1 MPPHGSPLWQ
11 KSTGILPPDAAKDCS
26 TTVAMH
32 NRLMP
37 DQQHAGAEPTTITEV
52 PEHIA
57 GLAGDLLGVVQ
68 EALARGAEDPF
79 SNPVMT
85 TALAI
90 SRRIDQGRLTDADLT
105 GLVCW
110 LRDEAFQQRA
120 HRLADYVGLSGG
132 ADAAASMATLAA
144 RLVQPD
150 PNDSAIPFA
159 RFRQAVERT
168 RFSAV
173 FTAHPTFSMPYPV
186 GDALARAASGEAG
199 ATCFTSHRPAPV
211 TLEDEFTQAH
221 AAIARGRDAIDLLTG
236 ALLDAAK
243 QSWAQ
248 RWLDVAPR
256 PVTLTSWVGY
266 DTDGRTDIGWWDT
279 LRLRLRMKLYQLQRV
294 EEQLA
299 PLPAADTILER
310 VRTAITAVEAQ
321 IAAAP
326 ETGTDAAAVGA
337 FGRALVELREAALT
351 TPEPL
356 LALFPDALAQAEDA
370 EQRALLIARA
380 GLASHNLG
388 LAHTHVRLN
397 SAQLHN
403 AARQRLGLA
412 DPPADASRRRILLGA
427 INTALDEVKPEPINF
442 GTLMAEQASAARL
455 MMTVAQMVK
464 HVDAASPVRFLIAET
479 ETGYTLLTALY
490 FAKLFGIEDKIE
502 ISPLFETADALSQG
516 NRIIE
521 EALRSPHYRAYLRR
535 TGKLAVQFGYSDS
548 GRYVGQIAATYLIE
562 RLRLKIAEAMAKHG
576 LTDVELV
583 LFDTHGE
590 SIGRGAHP
598 GSLTERLAYLSPA
611 AGRRAFD
618 AAGIAYRE
626 ESAFQGGDGYLLFG
640 TPQLANATIL
650 RIAEFALGATA
661 EGDDPIYQDPDF
673 AADFFATI
681 RSSMEEL
688 VEDPGYAAM
697 LGTFGP
703 ALIDRTGSRP
713 AARQS
718 DTSGGPAIISHP
730 RELRAIPNN
739 AILQQLG
746 WCANTLQGLGLAASR
761 NPDAVSELRRTSPR
775 FRRAMDFASHA
786 MRHSHLDVLRAVVET
801 LDPGTWLDRAGHSTI
816 PGRREALMAVATGLE
831 QLGIWSKVLAM
842 FRRVHADHL
851 ALRAAWVD
859 APQMG
864 ERELLLHALRLAA
877 IHRIWI
883 LTAMIPDF
891 APRLGVMR
899 TGLQQRLLRL
909 DVPAALQTLGRIFPN
924 APDEI
929 SGTDFGEPGT
939 SPNSL
944 GYGREHT
951 EIFTPIARYFALV
964 REISTA
970 ISHEVGAF
978 G

>member
-1 MPPHGSPLWQ
+1 M
-11 KSTGILPPDAAKDCS
+11 A
-26 TTVAMH
+26 
-32 NRLMP
+32 
-37 DQQHAGAEPTTITEV
+37 DQQNTVGDTPARAEPA
-52 PEHIA
+52 EH
-57 GLAGDLLGVVQ
+57 V
-68 EALARGAEDPF
+68 EALAADLLANMRLALDRAAEDPF

-85 TALAI
+85 MALTL
-90 SRRIDQGRLTDADLT
+90 SRRIDQGTLTDADLS

-110 LRDEAFQQRA
+110 LRDQAWQERA
-120 HRLADYVGLSGG
+120 ERLADYVGL
-132 ADAAASMATLAA
+132 DARVPAAEEMAALAR
-144 RLVQPD
+144 RLVRPD
-150 PNDSAIPFA
+150 PDDSAIPFVQ
-159 RFRQAVERT
+159 FRRAVERT

-173 FTAHPTFSMPYPV
+173 FTAHPTFSLPYPV
-186 GDALARAASGEAG
+186 ADGLARAASGEAG
-199 ATCFTSHRPAPV
+199 TACFTSHRPPPV
-211 TLEDEFTQAH
+211 TLEDEFDQAR
-221 AAIARGRDAIDLLTG
+221 AAISRGRDALDLLTG
-236 ALLDAAK
+236 ALLDAARET
-243 QSWAQ
+243 WAG
-248 RWLDVAPR
+248 RWLDLAPR

-279 LRLRLRMKLYQLQRV
+279 LRLRLRMKLYQLERV
-294 EEQLA
+294 EAQLR
-299 PLPAADTILER
+299 PLPSAGAILARVETAMAAVHD
-310 VRTAITAVEAQ
+310 Q

-326 ETGTDAAAVGA
+326 NGTDAAAVSA
-337 FGRALVELREAALT
+337 FSKALVGRREESLV

-356 LALFPDALAQAEDA
+356 LALFPEALAGADDA
-370 EQRALLIARA
+370 QKRTLLVVKA
-380 GLASHNLG
+380 GLVSHNLG

-403 AARQRLGLA
+403 GVRQRLGLA
-412 DPPADASRRRILLGA
+412 DPPADPSRRRVLLGA
-427 INTALDEVKPEPINF
+427 INAALDSVTPEAVNF

-464 HVDAASPVRFLIAET
+464 HIDGASPVRFLIAET

-490 FAKLFGIEDKIE
+490 FARLFGIEDRIE
-502 ISPLFETADALSQG
+502 ISPLFETAEALSQG
-516 NRIIE
+516 GRIIE
-521 EALRSPHYRAYLRR
+521 EALRSPHYRAYLKR
-535 TGKLAVQFGYSDS
+535 TGRLCVQFGYSDS

-562 RLRLKIAEAMAKHG
+562 RLRLKLCEAMVKHG
-576 LTDVELV
+576 LRDVEIV

-598 GSLTERLAYLSPA
+598 GSLHDRLAYLSPA
-611 AGRRAFD
+611 VGRRAFD

-626 ESAFQGGDGYLLFG
+626 ESAFQGGDGYMLFG
-640 TPQLANATIL
+640 TPPLAEAVIL
-650 RIAEFALGATA
+650 RIAEFALDRT
-661 EGDDPIYQDPDF
+661 EESDDPIYSDPDF

-718 DTSGGPAIISHP
+718 DSSGGPAIISHP

-786 MRHSHLDVLRAVVET
+786 LRHSHLDVLRAVVET
-801 LDPGTWLDRAGHSTI
+801 LDPGTWLDRAGHSRI

-831 QLGIWSKVLAM
+831 QLGIWSEVLAM

-851 ALRAAWVD
+851 ALRAAWPD
-859 APQMG
+859 APAMAD
-864 ERELLLHALRLAA
+864 RELLLHALRLAC

-909 DVPAALQTLGRIFPN
+909 DVPAALTTLGRIFPS
-924 APDEI
+924 APDDS

-939 SPNSL
+939 SPNVL
-944 GYGREHT
+944 GYGREHA
-951 EIFTPIARYFALV
+951 EIFTPMGRYFALV

-970 ISHEVGAF
+970 VCHEVGAF

>member
-1 MPPHGSPLWQ
+1 
-11 KSTGILPPDAAKDCS
+11 
-26 TTVAMH
+26 
-32 NRLMP
+32 MP
-37 DQQHAGAEPTTITEV
+37 DQQHASAEAPTMTEV

-57 GLAGDLLGVVQ
+57 GLATELLGVMHD
-68 EALARGAEDPF
+68 ALERGAEDPF

-90 SRRIDQGRLTDADLT
+90 SRRIDQDRLTDADLI

-120 HRLADYVGLSGG
+120 ARLADYVGLSEG
-132 ADAAASMATLAA
+132 DDPAAAMAALAT
-144 RLVQPD
+144 RLVRPD
-150 PNDSAIPFA
+150 PNDSALPFA

-173 FTAHPTFSMPYPV
+173 FTAHPTFSLPYPV
-186 GDALARAASGEAG
+186 GDALARAASGEASD
-199 ATCFTSHRPAPV
+199 ACFTSHRPVPV
-211 TLEDEFTQAH
+211 TLEDEFDQAR

-236 ALLDAAK
+236 AILDAARDT
-243 QSWAQ
+243 WAH
-248 RWLDVAPR
+248 RWLDLAPR

-294 EEQLA
+294 EAQLT
-299 PLPAADTILER
+299 PLPAGVAILAR
-310 VRTAITAVEAQ
+310 VRIAIAAVEDQ

-326 ETGTDAAAVGA
+326 NGTDVASVGA
-337 FGRALVELREAALT
+337 FAQALVGLREAALT

-356 LALFPDALAQAEDA
+356 LALFPAALAQANEA
-370 EQRALLIARA
+370 EKRALLVARA
-380 GLASHNLG
+380 GLVSHNLG

-403 AARQRLGLA
+403 AVRQRLGLA

-427 INTALDEVKPEPINF
+427 INNALDEVKPEAINF

-464 HVDAASPVRFLIAET
+464 HIDAASPVRFLIAET

-490 FAKLFGIEDKIE
+490 FAKLFGIEDRIQ
-502 ISPLFETADALSQG
+502 ISPLFETAEALSQG
-516 NRIIE
+516 GRIIE

-562 RLRLKIAEAMAKHG
+562 RLRLKICEAMVKHG

-598 GSLTERLAYLSPA
+598 GSLTDRLAYLSPA
-611 AGRRAFD
+611 VGRRAFE

-640 TPQLANATIL
+640 TPALASATIM
-650 RIAEFALGATA
+650 RIAEFALGAIE

-681 RSSMEEL
+681 RGSMEEL

-761 NPDAVSELRRTSPR
+761 NPDAVTELRRTSPR
-775 FRRAMDFASHA
+775 FRRSMDFASHA

-801 LDPGTWLDRAGHSTI
+801 LDPGSWLDRAGHSSI
-816 PGRREALMAVATGLE
+816 PGRREALTAVATGLE
-831 QLGIWSKVLAM
+831 QLGIWSEVIAM
-842 FRRVHADHL
+842 FRRVHSDHL
-851 ALRAAWVD
+851 ALRAAWPD
-859 APQMG
+859 APQMS

-883 LTAMIPDF
+883 LTATIPDF

-909 DVPAALQTLGRIFPN
+909 DVPAALQTLGRIFPS
-924 APDEI
+924 APDDTA
-929 SGTDFGEPGT
+929 GTDFGEPGT

-944 GYGREHT
+944 GYGREHA

-970 ISHEVGAF
+970 ICHEVGAF

>member
-1 MPPHGSPLWQ
+1 MA
-11 KSTGILPPDAAKDCS
+11 D
-26 TTVAMH
+26 
-32 NRLMP
+32 
-37 DQQHAGAEPTTITEV
+37 QHAPLGDV
-52 PEHIA
+52 PPPLEQPPQIA
-57 GLAGDLLGVVQ
+57 ALASDLLGVMRR
-68 EALARGAEDPF
+68 ALDRAAEDPF

-90 SRRIDQGRLTDADLT
+90 SRRIDQKHLTDADLQ

-110 LRDEAFQQRA
+110 FRDEAYQQRA
-120 HRLADYVGLSGG
+120 ARLADYVGLSTE
-132 ADAAASMATLAA
+132 ADPASAMGDLAR
-144 RLVQPD
+144 RLVRPD
-150 PNDSAIPFA
+150 PNDSAVPFA
-159 RFRQAVERT
+159 KFRQAVERT
-168 RFSAV
+168 HFSAV
-173 FTAHPTFSMPYPV
+173 FTAHPTFSLPYAV

-199 ATCFTSHRPAPV
+199 TACFTSHRPTPV
-211 TLEDEFTQAH
+211 TLEDEFEQAR
-221 AAIARGRDAIDLLTG
+221 AAVARGRDAIDQLTG
-236 ALLDAAK
+236 AILDAARETW
-243 QSWAQ
+243 SH
-248 RWLDVAPR
+248 RWLDLAPR
-256 PVTLTSWVGY
+256 PVTLASWVGY

-279 LRLRLRMKLYQLQRV
+279 LRLRLRMKLYQLQRL
-294 EEQLA
+294 ETQLA
-299 PLPAADTILER
+299 PLPSAADILEKLQS
-310 VRTAITAVEAQ
+310 AIAAVEEQ
-321 IAAAP
+321 IATAP
-326 ETGTDAAAVGA
+326 NGTDVAAVGE
-337 FGRALVELREAALT
+337 FGKTLVRLQESALV

-356 LALFPDALAQAEDA
+356 LALFPAALAAADES
-370 EQRALLIARA
+370 EKRALMIARA
-380 GLASHNLG
+380 GLLSHNLG

-403 AARQRLGLA
+403 SARQRLGLA
-412 DPPADASRRRILLGA
+412 DPPADPSRRRVLLSA
-427 INTALDEVKPEPINF
+427 INSALDNAKAEAINF

-455 MMTVAQMVK
+455 MMTVAQMTK
-464 HVDAASPVRFLIAET
+464 HIDGASPVRFLIAET

-490 FAKLFGIEDKIE
+490 FAKLYGIEDKIE
-502 ISPLFETADALSQG
+502 ISPLFETAEALSQG

-562 RLRLKIAEAMAKHG
+562 RLRLKICEAMVKHG
-576 LTDVELV
+576 LTDVEVV

-598 GSLTERLAYLSPA
+598 GSLTDRLAYLSPA
-611 AGRRAFD
+611 VGRRAFE
-618 AAGIAYRE
+618 AAGIAFRE

-640 TPQLANATIL
+640 TPELAEATVL
-650 RIAEFALGATA
+650 NIARFALDQMD
-661 EGDDPIYQDPDF
+661 EGEDPIYQDPDF

-681 RSSMEEL
+681 RGSMEEL

-761 NPDAVSELRRTSPR
+761 NPDAVTELRRTSPR

-801 LDPGTWLDRAGHSTI
+801 LDPGTWLDRAGHSVI

-831 QLGIWSKVLAM
+831 QLNIWSDVLAM

-851 ALRAAWVD
+851 ALRAAWAD
-859 APQMG
+859 APQMS

-883 LTAMIPDF
+883 LTATIPDF

-909 DVPAALQTLGRIFPN
+909 DVPAALQTLGRIFPK
-924 APDEI
+924 APDETT
-929 SGTDFGEPGT
+929 GTDFGEPGT

-944 GYGREHT
+944 GYGREHD
-951 EIFTPIARYFALV
+951 EIFTPISRYFALL

-970 ISHEVGAF
+970 ICHEVGAF

>member
-1 MPPHGSPLWQ
+1 M
-11 KSTGILPPDAAKDCS
+11 
-26 TTVAMH
+26 
-32 NRLMP
+32 
-37 DQQHAGAEPTTITEV
+37 TEV
-52 PEHIA
+52 PPHIA
-57 GLAGDLLGVVQ
+57 ALAAELLGVMQ

-110 LRDEAFQQRA
+110 LRDEAYQQRA
-120 HRLADYVGLSGG
+120 ARLADYVGLADC
-132 ADAAASMATLAA
+132 ADAPQAMATLAS
-144 RLVQPD
+144 RLIRPD

-159 RFRQAVERT
+159 QFRQAVERT

-173 FTAHPTFSMPYPV
+173 FTAHPTFSLPYPV
-186 GDALARAASGEAG
+186 GDALARAASGEAS
-199 ATCFTSHRPAPV
+199 AACFTSHRPTPV
-211 TLEDEFTQAH
+211 TLEDEFNQAH

-236 ALLDAAK
+236 AILDAAR
-243 QSWAQ
+243 QTWPH

-279 LRLRLRMKLYQLQRV
+279 LRLRLRMKLYQLQRL
-294 EEQLA
+294 EAQLA
-299 PLPAADTILER
+299 PLPAAGPILER
-310 VRTAITAVEAQ
+310 VRTAIAAVEDQ
-321 IAAAP
+321 ILAAP
-326 ETGTDAAAVGA
+326 ESGTDVAAVGG
-337 FGRALVELREAALT
+337 FGRALVDLHEAALT
-351 TPEPL
+351 TPAPL
-356 LALFPDALAQAEDA
+356 LALFPAALAQADEA
-370 EQRALLIARA
+370 EQRALLVARA
-380 GLASHNLG
+380 GLVSHNLG

-427 INTALDEVKPEPINF
+427 INTALDTLTPEPINF

-464 HVDAASPVRFLIAET
+464 HIDAASPVRFLIAET

-490 FAKLFGIEDKIE
+490 FAKLFGIDDKIE
-502 ISPLFETADALSQG
+502 ISPLFETAEALSQG

-598 GSLTERLAYLSPA
+598 GSLAERLAYLSPA
-611 AGRRAFD
+611 AGRRAFA

-640 TPQLANATIL
+640 TPQLAAATIL
-650 RIAEFALGATA
+650 RIAEFALGRSD
-661 EGDDPIYQDPDF
+661 EGEDPIYQDPDF

-681 RSSMEEL
+681 RGSMEEL

-761 NPDAVSELRRTSPR
+761 NPDAVGELRRTSPR

-816 PGRREALMAVATGLE
+816 PGRREALMAVAQGLE
-831 QLGIWSKVLAM
+831 QLDIWSDVLAM

-851 ALRAAWVD
+851 ALRAAWAD
-859 APQMG
+859 APQMS

-924 APDEI
+924 APDET

-939 SPNSL
+939 SPNSQ
-944 GYGREHT
+944 GYGREHA
-951 EIFTPIARYFALV
+951 EIFTPIARYFSLV

-970 ISHEVGAF
+970 ICHEVGAF

>member
-1 MPPHGSPLWQ
+1 
-11 KSTGILPPDAAKDCS
+11 
-26 TTVAMH
+26 MH
-32 NRLMP
+32 NRRMA
-37 DQQHAGAEPTTITEV
+37 DQQNTLGDTPARVDEPEQ
-52 PEHIA
+52 IA
-57 GLAGDLLGVVQ
+57 ALAADLLGNMRT
-68 EALARGAEDPF
+68 ALDRAAEDPF

-85 TALAI
+85 VALAI
-90 SRRIDQGRLTDADLT
+90 SRRIDQGTLTDAELS

-110 LRDEAFQQRA
+110 LRDEAYQARA
-120 HRLADYVGLSGG
+120 ERIADYVGLSSGIP
-132 ADAAASMATLAA
+132 AEAAMAALAR
-144 RLVQPD
+144 RLVRPD

-159 RFRQAVERT
+159 QFRRAVEHT

-173 FTAHPTFSMPYPV
+173 FTAHPTFSLPYPV
-186 GDALARAASGEAG
+186 ADALARAASGETGTA
-199 ATCFTSHRPAPV
+199 CFTSHRPTPV
-211 TLEDEFTQAH
+211 TLEDEFDQAR
-221 AAIARGRDAIDLLTG
+221 AAIARGRDALDLLTG
-236 ALLDAAK
+236 ALLDAARET
-243 QSWAQ
+243 WAG
-248 RWLDVAPR
+248 RWLELAPR
-256 PVTLTSWVGY
+256 PITLTSWVGY
-266 DTDGRTDIGWWDT
+266 DTDGRNDIGWWDT
-279 LRLRLRMKLYQLQRV
+279 LRLRLRMKLYQLERV
-294 EEQLA
+294 EAQLA
-299 PLPAADTILER
+299 PLPSAVPILAM
-310 VRTAITAVEAQ
+310 VQTAIAAVTDQ

-326 ETGTDAAAVGA
+326 NGTDAVAVGA
-337 FGRALVELREAALT
+337 FGKALVGRREDALV

-356 LALFPDALAQAEDA
+356 LALFPAALAAAADEAEK
-370 EQRALLIARA
+370 RALLVARA
-380 GLASHNLG
+380 GLVSHNLG

-403 AARQRLGLA
+403 GVRQRLGLA
-412 DPPADASRRRILLGA
+412 DPPADPSRRRVLLSA
-427 INTALDEVKPEPINF
+427 INGALDAVTPEAINF

-464 HVDAASPVRFLIAET
+464 HIDAASPVRFLIAET

-502 ISPLFETADALSQG
+502 ISPLFETAEALSQG
-516 NRIIE
+516 GRIIE

-535 TGKLAVQFGYSDS
+535 TGKLCVQFGYSDS

-562 RLRLKIAEAMAKHG
+562 RLRLKLCEAMVKHG
-576 LTDVELV
+576 LKDVEIV

-598 GSLTERLAYLSPA
+598 GSLYDRLAYLSPA
-611 AGRRAFD
+611 VGRRAFD

-640 TPQLANATIL
+640 TPALAAAVIL
-650 RIAEFALGATA
+650 QIADFALSKMN
-661 EGDDPIYQDPDF
+661 EGDDPIYNDPDF

-681 RSSMEEL
+681 RSSMEGL
-688 VEDPGYAAM
+688 VEDRGYAAM

-718 DTSGGPAIISHP
+718 DSSGGPAIINHP

-786 MRHSHLDVLRAVVET
+786 LRHSHLDVLRAVVET
-801 LDPGTWLDRAGHSTI
+801 LDPGTWLDRAGHSRI
-816 PGRREALMAVATGLE
+816 PGRREALTAVATGLE
-831 QLGIWSKVLAM
+831 QLGIWSEVLAM

-851 ALRAAWVD
+851 ALRAAWPD
-859 APQMG
+859 APQMP
-864 ERELLLHALRLAA
+864 ERELLLHALRLAC

-909 DVPAALQTLGRIFPN
+909 DVPAALATLGRIFPS
-924 APDEI
+924 APDDT
-929 SGTDFGEPGT
+929 SGTDFGEPGST
-939 SPNSL
+939 PNVL
-944 GYGREHT
+944 GYGREHA
-951 EIFTPIARYFALV
+951 EIFTPMSRYFALV

-970 ISHEVGAF
+970 VCHEVGAF

>member
-1 MPPHGSPLWQ
+1 M
-11 KSTGILPPDAAKDCS
+11 A
-26 TTVAMH
+26 
-32 NRLMP
+32 
-37 DQQHAGAEPTTITEV
+37 DQQNTLGDTPALIDQ
-52 PEHIA
+52 PEQIA
-57 GLAGDLLGVVQ
+57 ALAADLLGLMRA
-68 EALARGAEDPF
+68 ALDRAAEDPF

-85 TALAI
+85 MALAI
-90 SRRIDQGRLTDADLT
+90 SRRIDQGTLTDADLS

-110 LRDEAFQQRA
+110 LRDEAFEARA
-120 HRLADYVGLSGG
+120 KRIADYVGLGG
-132 ADAAASMATLAA
+132 GIPPAQAMADLAQ
-144 RLVQPD
+144 RLVRPD

-159 RFRQAVERT
+159 QFRRLVEHT

-173 FTAHPTFSMPYPV
+173 FTAHPTFSLPYPV
-186 GDALARAASGEAG
+186 ADALARAASGETGTA
-199 ATCFTSHRPAPV
+199 CFTSHRPTPV
-211 TLEDEFTQAH
+211 TLEDEFDQAH
-221 AAIARGRDAIDLLTG
+221 AAIARGRDALDLLTG
-236 ALLDAAK
+236 AILDAARGT
-243 QSWAQ
+243 WAG
-248 RWLDVAPR
+248 RWLDLAPR
-256 PVTLTSWVGY
+256 PITLTSWVGY

-279 LRLRLRMKLYQLQRV
+279 LRLRLRMKLYQLERL
-294 EEQLA
+294 EAQLV
-299 PLPAADTILER
+299 PLPSAAAILETTQ
-310 VRTAITAVEAQ
+310 TAIAAVRDQ

-326 ETGTDAAAVGA
+326 NGTDAAAVGA
-337 FGRALVELREAALT
+337 FSKALVGRREESLV

-356 LALFPDALAQAEDA
+356 LALFPAALAAAADEV
-370 EQRALLIARA
+370 EKRALLVAKA
-380 GLASHNLG
+380 GLVSHNLG

-397 SAQLHN
+397 SSQLHN
-403 AARQRLGLA
+403 GVRQRLGLA
-412 DPPADASRRRILLGA
+412 DPPADPSRRRVLLGA
-427 INTALDEVKPEPINF
+427 INAALDSVQPEAINF

-464 HVDAASPVRFLIAET
+464 HIDAASPVRFLIAET
-479 ETGYTLLTALY
+479 ETGYTLLSALY
-490 FAKLFGIEDKIE
+490 FAKLFGIDDKIE
-502 ISPLFETADALSQG
+502 ISPLFETAEALSQG
-516 NRIIE
+516 GRIIE

-535 TGKLAVQFGYSDS
+535 TGKLCVQFGYSDS

-562 RLRLKIAEAMAKHG
+562 RLRLKLCEAMVKHG
-576 LTDVELV
+576 LKDIEIV

-598 GSLTERLAYLSPA
+598 GSLYDRLAYLSPA
-611 AGRRAFD
+611 VGRRAFD

-640 TPQLANATIL
+640 TAPLAQSVIL
-650 RIAEFALGATA
+650 RIAEFALSKTD
-661 EGDDPIYQDPDF
+661 EGDDPIYADPDF

-681 RSSMEEL
+681 RSSMEGL
-688 VEDPGYAAM
+688 VEDRGYAAM

-718 DTSGGPAIISHP
+718 DSSGGPAIISHP

-786 MRHSHLDVLRAVVET
+786 LRHSHLDVLRAVVET
-801 LDPGTWLDRAGHSTI
+801 LDPGTWLDRAGHSRI
-816 PGRREALMAVATGLE
+816 RGRREALTAVATGLE
-831 QLGIWSKVLAM
+831 QLGIWSEVLAM

-851 ALRAAWVD
+851 ALRAAWPD
-859 APQMG
+859 APQMP

-883 LTAMIPDF
+883 MTAMIPDF

-909 DVPAALQTLGRIFPN
+909 DVPAALTTLGRIFPS
-924 APDEI
+924 APDDT

-939 SPNSL
+939 SPNVL
-944 GYGREHT
+944 GYGREHS
-951 EIFTPIARYFALV
+951 EIFTPIGRYFALV

-970 ISHEVGAF
+970 VCHEVGAF

>member
-1 MPPHGSPLWQ
+1 M
-11 KSTGILPPDAAKDCS
+11 A
-26 TTVAMH
+26 
-32 NRLMP
+32 
-37 DQQHAGAEPTTITEV
+37 DQQNALGDTPAHIEA
-52 PEHIA
+52 PEQIA
-57 GLAGDLLGVVQ
+57 ALAADLLGLMRT
-68 EALARGAEDPF
+68 ALDRAAEDPF

-85 TALAI
+85 MALAV
-90 SRRIDQGRLTDADLT
+90 SRRIDQGTLTDADLS

-110 LRDEAFQQRA
+110 LRDEAFQARA
-120 HRLADYVGLSGG
+120 ERLADYVGLTSGVPPVS
-132 ADAAASMATLAA
+132 AMAELAQ
-144 RLVQPD
+144 RLVRPD
-150 PNDSAIPFA
+150 PQDSAIPFA
-159 RFRQAVERT
+159 QFRRAVEHT

-173 FTAHPTFSMPYPV
+173 FTAHPTFSLPYPV
-186 GDALARAASGEAG
+186 ADALARTASGETGTA
-199 ATCFTSHRPAPV
+199 CFTTHRPTVV
-211 TLEDEFTQAH
+211 TLEEEFDQAH
-221 AAIARGRDAIDLLTG
+221 AAIARGRDALDLLTG
-236 ALLDAAK
+236 AILDAARET
-243 QSWAQ
+243 WAG
-248 RWLDVAPR
+248 RWLDLAPR
-256 PVTLTSWVGY
+256 PITLTTWVGY

-279 LRLRLRMKLYQLQRV
+279 LRLRLRMKLYQLERV
-294 EEQLA
+294 EAQLA
-299 PLPAADTILER
+299 PLPSAAPILET
-310 VRTAITAVEAQ
+310 VRIAVATVRDQ

-326 ETGTDAAAVGA
+326 NGTDAAAVGA
-337 FGRALVELREAALT
+337 FAQALVGRREESLV

-356 LALFPDALAQAEDA
+356 LALFPAALAAATDEAEK
-370 EQRALLIARA
+370 RALLVAKA
-380 GLASHNLG
+380 GLVSHNLG

-403 AARQRLGLA
+403 GVRQRLGLA
-412 DPPADASRRRILLGA
+412 DPPADPSRRRVLLGA
-427 INTALDEVKPEPINF
+427 INAALDSVEPEAINF

-464 HVDAASPVRFLIAET
+464 HIDAASPVRFLIAET
-479 ETGYTLLTALY
+479 ETGYTLLSALY
-490 FAKLFGIEDKIE
+490 FAKLFGIADKIE
-502 ISPLFETADALSQG
+502 ISPLFETAEALSQG
-516 NRIIE
+516 GRIIE
-521 EALRSPHYRAYLRR
+521 EALRSPHYRAYLRA
-535 TGKLAVQFGYSDS
+535 TGKLCVQFGYSDS

-562 RLRLKIAEAMAKHG
+562 RLRLKLCEAMVKHG
-576 LTDVELV
+576 LRDVEIV

-598 GSLTERLAYLSPA
+598 GSLYDRLAYLSPA
-611 AGRRAFD
+611 VGRRAFE

-640 TPQLANATIL
+640 TPPLAQSVIL
-650 RIAEFALGATA
+650 KIAEFALGPIN
-661 EGDDPIYQDPDF
+661 EGDDPIYHDPDF

-681 RSSMEEL
+681 RSSMEGL
-688 VEDPGYAAM
+688 VEDRGYAAM

-718 DTSGGPAIISHP
+718 DSSGGPAIISHP

-786 MRHSHLDVLRAVVET
+786 LRHSHLDVLRAVIET
-801 LDPGTWLDRAGHSTI
+801 LDPGTWLDRAGHSRI
-816 PGRREALMAVATGLE
+816 PGRREALTAVAGGLE
-831 QLGIWSKVLAM
+831 QLGIWSEVLAM

-851 ALRAAWVD
+851 ALRAAWPD
-859 APQMG
+859 APEM
-864 ERELLLHALRLAA
+864 EDRELLLHALRLAC

-883 LTAMIPDF
+883 MTATIPDF

-909 DVPAALQTLGRIFPN
+909 DVPAALTTLGRIFPS
-924 APDEI
+924 ALDDI
-929 SGTDFGEPGT
+929 SGSDFGEPGT
-939 SPNSL
+939 SPNVL
-944 GYGREHT
+944 GYGREHA
-951 EIFTPIARYFALV
+951 EIFTPIGRYFALV

-970 ISHEVGAF
+970 VCHEVGAF

>member
-1 MPPHGSPLWQ
+1 MMKMPGPAEVKIARRALRCTISGMADQHPASDSLLAPLTQPPH
-11 KSTGILPPDAAKDCS
+11 IAAL
-26 TTVAMH
+26 A
-32 NRLMP
+32 
-37 DQQHAGAEPTTITEV
+37 TE
-52 PEHIA
+52 
-57 GLAGDLLGVVQ
+57 LLGVMRQ
-68 EALARGAEDPF
+68 ALDRAVEDPF

-85 TALAI
+85 TALAL
-90 SRRIDQGRLTDADLT
+90 SRRIDQGTLTDADMQ

-110 LRDEAFQQRA
+110 LRDEAYQERA
-120 HRLADYVGLSGG
+120 RRIADYVGLSTDT
-132 ADAAASMATLAA
+132 APAAAMAALAA
-144 RLVQPD
+144 RLVRPD

-159 RFRQAVERT
+159 QYRQAVERT

-173 FTAHPTFSMPYPV
+173 FTAHPTFSLPYPV
-186 GDALARAASGEAG
+186 GDALARAASGEEGTA
-199 ATCFTSHRPAPV
+199 CFTSHRPSPV
-211 TLEDEFTQAH
+211 TLEDEFDQAR
-221 AAIARGRDAIDLLTG
+221 AAITRGRAAIDALTG
-236 ALLDAAK
+236 AILDAARGL
-243 QSWAQ
+243 WPH
-248 RWLDVAPR
+248 RWLDLAPR
-256 PVTLTSWVGY
+256 PVTLATWVGY

-279 LRLRLRMKLYQLQRV
+279 LRLRLRMKLYQLQWL
-294 EEQLA
+294 EAQLA
-299 PLPAADTILER
+299 PWPSTAAILA
-310 VRTAITAVEAQ
+310 RTQAAIAAVEEE

-326 ETGTDAAAVGA
+326 NGTDVAAVGA
-337 FGRALVELREAALT
+337 FGRTLVDLQDAALA

-356 LALFPDALAQAEDA
+356 LALFPAALAAAADDA
-370 EQRALLIARA
+370 EKRALLIARA

-412 DPPADASRRRILLGA
+412 DPPADPSRRRILLGA
-427 INTALDEVKPEPINF
+427 INAALDTVQPEPINF

-455 MMTVAQMVK
+455 MMTVAQMIK
-464 HVDAASPVRFLIAET
+464 HIDGASPVRFLIAET

-490 FAKLFGIEDKIE
+490 FARLFGIEDKVE
-502 ISPLFETADALSQG
+502 ISPLFETAEALSQG

-562 RLRLKIAEAMAKHG
+562 RLRLKICEAMAKHG
-576 LTDVELV
+576 LTDVEII

-598 GSLTERLAYLSPA
+598 GSLTDRLAYLSPA
-611 AGRRAFD
+611 VGRRAF
-618 AAGIAYRE
+618 ANAGIAYRE

-640 TPQLANATIL
+640 TSALAQATIL
-650 RIAEFALGATA
+650 KIAEFALGHIN
-661 EGDDPIYQDPDF
+661 ERDDPIYQDADF

-681 RSSMEEL
+681 RVSMEGL
-688 VEDPGYAAM
+688 VDDPGYAAI

-718 DTSGGPAIISHP
+718 DSSGGPAIISHP

-761 NPDAVSELRRTSPR
+761 NPDAVTELRRTSPR

-786 MRHSHLDVLRAVVET
+786 LRHSHLDVLRAVVET
-801 LDPGTWLDRAGHSTI
+801 LDPGTWLDRAGHSSI
-816 PGRREALMAVATGLE
+816 PGRREALMAVAQGLE
-831 QLGIWSKVLAM
+831 QLDIWSDVRAM

-851 ALRAAWVD
+851 ALRAAWAD
-859 APQMG
+859 APQMS
-864 ERELLLHALRLAA
+864 ERELLLHSLRLAA

-883 LTAMIPDF
+883 LTATIPDF

-909 DVPAALQTLGRIFPN
+909 DVPAALQTLGRIFPK
-924 APDEI
+924 APDETT
-929 SGTDFGEPGT
+929 GTDFGEPGT

-944 GYGREHT
+944 GYGREHE
-951 EIFTPIARYFALV
+951 EIFTPISRYFALV

-970 ISHEVGAF
+970 ICHEVGAF

>member
-1 MPPHGSPLWQ
+1 
-11 KSTGILPPDAAKDCS
+11 
-26 TTVAMH
+26 MH
-32 NRLMP
+32 NRRMA
-37 DQQHAGAEPTTITEV
+37 DQQNTLGDSPALGEPAETDQ
-52 PEHIA
+52 PEQIA
-57 GLAGDLLGVVQ
+57 ALAADLLGHMRA
-68 EALARGAEDPF
+68 ALDRAAEDPF

-85 TALAI
+85 MALAI
-90 SRRIDQGRLTDADLT
+90 SRRIDQGTLTDADLS

-110 LRDEAFQQRA
+110 LRDEAYQARA
-120 HRLADYVGLSGG
+120 ERIADYVGLTGG
-132 ADAAASMATLAA
+132 AAPEAAMAELA
-144 RLVQPD
+144 RGLVRPD

-159 RFRQAVERT
+159 QFRRAVERT

-173 FTAHPTFSMPYPV
+173 FTAHPTFSLPFAV
-186 GDALARAASGEAG
+186 GDALARAASGEQGTA
-199 ATCFTSHRPAPV
+199 CFTSHRPVPV
-211 TLEDEFTQAH
+211 TLEDEFDQAH

-236 ALLDAAK
+236 AILDAARET
-243 QSWAQ
+243 WAG
-248 RWLDVAPR
+248 RWLDLAPR
-256 PVTLTSWVGY
+256 PVTLTTWVGY

-279 LRLRLRMKLYQLQRV
+279 LRLRLRMKLYQLERVAAQLRPLAVAEPILARV
-294 EEQLA
+294 E
-299 PLPAADTILER
+299 
-310 VRTAITAVEAQ
+310 TAIEAVRDQ

-326 ETGTDAAAVGA
+326 NGTDAEAVGVFA
-337 FGRALVELREAALT
+337 QALVGRRDEALV

-356 LALFPDALAQAEDA
+356 LALFPAALAGATDA
-370 EQRALLIARA
+370 ERRALLVVKA
-380 GLASHNLG
+380 GLVSHNLG

-397 SAQLHN
+397 SSQLHN
-403 AARQRLGLA
+403 GIRQRLGLA
-412 DPPADASRRRILLGA
+412 DPPADPSRRRVLLGA
-427 INTALDEVKPEPINF
+427 INAALDEVKPEAVNF

-464 HVDAASPVRFLIAET
+464 HIDAASPVRFLIAET
-479 ETGYTLLTALY
+479 ETGYTLLSALY

-502 ISPLFETADALSQG
+502 ISPLFETAEALSQG
-516 NRIIE
+516 GRIIE
-521 EALRSPHYRAYLRR
+521 EALRSPHYRAYLRWA
-535 TGKLAVQFGYSDS
+535 GKLCVQFGYSDS

-562 RLRLKIAEAMAKHG
+562 RLRLKLCEAMVKHG
-576 LTDVELV
+576 LKDVEIV

-598 GSLTERLAYLSPA
+598 GSLQDRLAYLSPA
-611 AGRRAFD
+611 VGRRAFN

-640 TPQLANATIL
+640 TPALAASVIL
-650 RIAEFALGATA
+650 GIAKFALTETE

-718 DTSGGPAIISHP
+718 DSSGGPAIIGHP

-746 WCANTLQGLGLAASR
+746 WCANTLQGVGLAASR

-786 MRHSHLDVLRAVVET
+786 LRHSHLDVLRAVVET
-801 LDPGTWLDRAGHSTI
+801 LDPGTWLDRAGHSRI
-816 PGRREALMAVATGLE
+816 PGRREALTAVATGLE
-831 QLGIWSKVLAM
+831 QLGIWSEVLAM

-851 ALRAAWVD
+851 ALRAAWPD
-859 APQMG
+859 APTMP
-864 ERELLLHALRLAA
+864 ERELLLHALRLAC

-909 DVPAALQTLGRIFPN
+909 DVPAALTTLGRIFPS
-924 APDEI
+924 APDDS

-939 SPNSL
+939 SPNVL
-944 GYGREHT
+944 GYGREHA
-951 EIFTPIARYFALV
+951 EIFTPIGRYFALV

-970 ISHEVGAF
+970 VCHEVGAF

>member
-1 MPPHGSPLWQ
+1 
-11 KSTGILPPDAAKDCS
+11 
-26 TTVAMH
+26 MH
-32 NRLMP
+32 NRRMADQQNTIDDTPAATEVTLP
-37 DQQHAGAEPTTITEV
+37 DQ

-57 GLAGDLLGVVQ
+57 ALAADLLAQMRAAVDR
-68 EALARGAEDPF
+68 AAEDPF

-85 TALAI
+85 MALAV
-90 SRRIDQGRLTDADLT
+90 SRRIDQGLLGDADLT

-110 LRDEAFQQRA
+110 LRDEAYQHRA
-120 HRLADYVGLSGG
+120 ARIADYVGLSSGE
-132 ADAAASMATLAA
+132 APEDAMAALAR
-144 RLVQPD
+144 RLVRPD

-159 RFRQAVERT
+159 QFRRAVERT

-173 FTAHPTFSMPYPV
+173 FTAHPTFSLPYPV
-186 GDALARAASGEAG
+186 ADALAHAATGEDGFA
-199 ATCFTSHRPAPV
+199 CFTSHRPVTV
-211 TLEDEFTQAH
+211 TLEDEFDQAR
-221 AAIARGRDAIDLLTG
+221 AAIARGRDALDMLTG
-236 ALLDAAK
+236 AILDAARET
-243 QSWAQ
+243 WAG
-248 RWLDVAPR
+248 RWLELAPR
-256 PVTLTSWVGY
+256 PITLTSWVGY

-279 LRLRLRMKLYQLQRV
+279 LRLRLRMKLYQLERV
-294 EEQLA
+294 EAQLSPMPSA
-299 PLPAADTILER
+299 TPILARAQIAIAAVQE
-310 VRTAITAVEAQ
+310 Q

-326 ETGTDAAAVGA
+326 NGTDLEAVGA
-337 FGRALVELREAALT
+337 FGKVLVGRREDALV

-356 LALFPDALAQAEDA
+356 LALFPAALAGATDSEK
-370 EQRALLIARA
+370 RALLVVKA
-380 GLASHNLG
+380 GLVSHNLG

-397 SAQLHN
+397 SVQLHN
-403 AARQRLGLA
+403 GVRQRLGLA
-412 DPPADASRRRILLGA
+412 DPPADPSRRRVLLGA
-427 INTALDEVKPEPINF
+427 INTALDEVKPEAVNF
-442 GTLMAEQASAARL
+442 GTLMAEQASAPRL

-464 HVDAASPVRFLIAET
+464 HIDAASPVRFLIAET

-490 FAKLFGIEDKIE
+490 FARLFGIEDQVE
-502 ISPLFETADALSQG
+502 ISPLFETAEALSQG
-516 NRIIE
+516 SRIIE

-535 TGKLAVQFGYSDS
+535 AGKLCVQFGYSDS

-562 RLRLKIAEAMAKHG
+562 RLRLKLCEAMVKHG
-576 LTDVELV
+576 LKDVEII

-590 SIGRGAHP
+590 SIGRGCHP
-598 GSLTERLAYLSPA
+598 GSLYDRLAYLSPA
-611 AGRRAFD
+611 VGRRAFD

-640 TPQLANATIL
+640 TPALARSVIL
-650 RIAEFALGATA
+650 RIAEFALDKTE

-718 DTSGGPAIISHP
+718 DSSSGPALISHP

-761 NPDAVSELRRTSPR
+761 NPDVVSELRRTSPR

-786 MRHSHLDVLRAVVET
+786 LRHSHLDVLRAVVET
-801 LDPGTWLDRAGHSTI
+801 LDPGTWLDRAGHSRI

-831 QLGIWSKVLAM
+831 RLGIWSQVLAM
-842 FRRVHADHL
+842 FRRIHADHL
-851 ALRAAWVD
+851 ALRAAWPD
-859 APQMG
+859 APSMPD
-864 ERELLLHALRLAA
+864 RELLLHALRLAC

-909 DVPAALQTLGRIFPN
+909 DVPAALIALGRIFPS
-924 APDEI
+924 APDDT
-929 SGTDFGEPGT
+929 SGADFGEPGT
-939 SPNSL
+939 SPDAL
-944 GYGREHT
+944 GYGREHA

-964 REISTA
+964 REISA
-970 ISHEVGAF
+970 AVSHEVGAF

>member
-1 MPPHGSPLWQ
+1 
-11 KSTGILPPDAAKDCS
+11 
-26 TTVAMH
+26 MH
-32 NRLMP
+32 NRRMA
-37 DQQHAGAEPTTITEV
+37 DQQNTLGDTPARIEPTPLDQ
-52 PEHIA
+52 PEQIA
-57 GLAGDLLGVVQ
+57 ALAADLLEQ
-68 EALARGAEDPF
+68 MHAALDRATEDPF

-85 TALAI
+85 MALAV
-90 SRRIDQGRLTDADLT
+90 SRRIDQETLTDADLS

-110 LRDEAFQQRA
+110 LRDEAYQARA
-120 HRLADYVGLSGG
+120 GRIADYVGLSSGG
-132 ADAAASMATLAA
+132 VGSGIAPETAMAELAR
-144 RLVQPD
+144 RLVRPD

-159 RFRQAVERT
+159 QFRRAVERT

-173 FTAHPTFSMPYPV
+173 FTAHPTFSLPYPV
-186 GDALARAASGEAG
+186 GDALARAASGEIGTA
-199 ATCFTSHRPAPV
+199 CFTSHRPVPV
-211 TLEDEFTQAH
+211 TLEDEFDQAH

-236 ALLDAAK
+236 AILDAARET
-243 QSWAQ
+243 WAG
-248 RWLDVAPR
+248 RWLDLAPR
-256 PVTLTSWVGY
+256 PITLTTWVGY

-279 LRLRLRMKLYQLQRV
+279 LRLRLRMKLYQLERV
-294 EEQLA
+294 EAQLV
-299 PLPAADTILER
+299 PLPVGEPILAR
-310 VRTAITAVEAQ
+310 VQTAIAAVRDQ

-326 ETGTDAAAVGA
+326 NGTDAAAVGA
-337 FGRALVELREAALT
+337 FAQAMVGRREESLV

-356 LALFPDALAQAEDA
+356 LALFAEALAAATDA
-370 EQRALLIARA
+370 ERRALLVVKA
-380 GLASHNLG
+380 GLVSHNLG

-403 AARQRLGLA
+403 GVRQRLGLA
-412 DPPADASRRRILLGA
+412 DPPADPSRRRVLLSA
-427 INTALDEVKPEPINF
+427 INAALDEVKPEAVSF

-464 HVDAASPVRFLIAET
+464 HIDAASPVRFLIAET

-502 ISPLFETADALSQG
+502 ISPLFETAEALGQG
-516 NRIIE
+516 GRIIE

-535 TGKLAVQFGYSDS
+535 TGKLCVQFGYSDS

-562 RLRLKIAEAMAKHG
+562 RLRLKLCEAMVKHG
-576 LTDVELV
+576 LKDVEIV

-598 GSLTERLAYLSPA
+598 GSLQDRLAYLSPA

-640 TPQLANATIL
+640 TAVLAASVIL
-650 RIAEFALGATA
+650 RIAEFAFARA
-661 EGDDPIYQDPDF
+661 EEGDDPIYQDPDF

-681 RSSMEEL
+681 QSSMEEL

-718 DTSGGPAIISHP
+718 DSSGGPALISHP

-746 WCANTLQGLGLAASR
+746 WCANTLQGVGLAASR

-775 FRRAMDFASHA
+775 FQRAMDFASHA
-786 MRHSHLDVLRAVVET
+786 LRHSHLDVLRAVVET
-801 LDPGTWLDRAGHSTI
+801 LDPGTWLDRAGHSRI
-816 PGRREALMAVATGLE
+816 PGRREALTAVATGLE
-831 QLGIWSKVLAM
+831 QLGIWSEVLAM

-851 ALRAAWVD
+851 ALRAAWPD
-859 APQMG
+859 APTMP
-864 ERELLLHALRLAA
+864 ERELLLHALRLAC

-891 APRLGVMR
+891 APRFGVMR

-909 DVPAALQTLGRIFPN
+909 DVPAALSTLGRVFPS
-924 APDEI
+924 APDDT

-939 SPNSL
+939 SQNGL
-944 GYGREHT
+944 GYGREHAQ
-951 EIFTPIARYFALV
+951 IFTPIGRYFALV

-970 ISHEVGAF
+970 VCHEVGAF

>member
-1 MPPHGSPLWQ
+1 MPIPQ
-11 KSTGILPPDAAKDCS
+11 
-26 TTVAMH
+26 
-32 NRLMP
+32 
-37 DQQHAGAEPTTITEV
+37 EV

-57 GLAGDLLGVVQ
+57 GLATELLGVMRS
-68 EALARGAEDPF
+68 ALDRATQDPF
-79 SNPVMT
+79 SNPVMGM
-85 TALAI
+85 ALAI
-90 SRRIDQGRLTDADLT
+90 SRRIDHGKLTDADLS

-110 LRDEAFQQRA
+110 LRDEAYQQRA
-120 HRLADYVGLSGG
+120 ARLADYVGLSEGEVP
-132 ADAAASMATLAA
+132 AAAMAALAV
-144 RLVQPD
+144 RLVRPD
-150 PNDSAIPFA
+150 PSDSAVPFA
-159 RFRQAVERT
+159 QFRQSVERT

-173 FTAHPTFSMPYPV
+173 FTAHPTFSLPYPV
-186 GDALARAASGEAG
+186 ADSLARAASGEEG
-199 ATCFTSHRPAPV
+199 LTCFTSHRPPPV
-211 TLEDEFTQAH
+211 TLEDEFSQAH
-221 AAIARGRDAIDLLTG
+221 AAITRGRDAIDLLHG
-236 ALLDAAK
+236 AIFDAAR
-243 QSWAQ
+243 QTWAN
-248 RWLDVAPR
+248 RWLDISPR

-294 EEQLA
+294 AGQLE
-299 PLPAADTILER
+299 PLPAA
-310 VRTAITAVEAQ
+310 TAILARVKIAIEAVEQQ

-326 ETGTDAAAVGA
+326 NGTDVAAVGA
-337 FGRALVELREAALT
+337 FAQALVGRREDALT

-356 LALFPDALAQAEDA
+356 LTLFPAALAEAGEAEK
-370 EQRALLIARA
+370 RALLIARA
-380 GLASHNLG
+380 GLVSHNLG
-388 LAHTHVRLN
+388 LAHTHTRLN

-412 DPPADASRRRILLGA
+412 DPPADASRRRVLLGA
-427 INTALDEVKPEPINF
+427 INQALETVQAEPINF
-442 GTLMAEQASAARL
+442 GTLMAEQASAARM

-464 HVDAASPVRFLIAET
+464 HIDAASPVRFLIAET

-490 FAKLFGIEDKIE
+490 FAKLFGIDDKIE
-502 ISPLFETADALSQG
+502 ISPLFETAEALSQG
-516 NRIIE
+516 HRIIE

-562 RLRLKIAEAMAKHG
+562 RLRLKICEAMVKHG

-598 GSLTERLAYLSPA
+598 GSLADRLAYLSPA
-611 AGRRAFD
+611 VGRRAFQ

-640 TPQLANATIL
+640 TPELAAATIM
-650 RIAEFALGATA
+650 RIADFALGAVN
-661 EGDDPIYQDPDF
+661 EQDDPIYQDPDF
-673 AADFFATI
+673 AADFFATM
-681 RSSMEEL
+681 RGSMEEL

-718 DTSGGPAIISHP
+718 DASGAPAIISHP

-761 NPDAVSELRRTSPR
+761 NPDQVSELRRTSPR

-786 MRHSHLDVLRAVVET
+786 LRHSNLDVLRAVVET
-801 LDPGTWLDRAGHSTI
+801 LDPGIWLDRAGHAVI

-831 QLGIWSKVLAM
+831 QLGIWSDVLAM
-842 FRRVHADHL
+842 FRRVQADHL
-851 ALRAAWVD
+851 ALRAAWAD

-883 LTAMIPDF
+883 LTAMVPDF
-891 APRLGVMR
+891 APRLGIMR
-899 TGLQQRLLRL
+899 SGLQQRLLRL
-909 DVPAALQTLGRIFPN
+909 DVPAALQTLGRIFPS
-924 APDEI
+924 APDDTA
-929 SGTDFGEPGT
+929 GTDFGEPGS

-944 GYGREHT
+944 GYGREHA
-951 EIFTPIARYFALV
+951 EIFTPISRYFALV

-970 ISHEVGAF
+970 ICHEVGAF